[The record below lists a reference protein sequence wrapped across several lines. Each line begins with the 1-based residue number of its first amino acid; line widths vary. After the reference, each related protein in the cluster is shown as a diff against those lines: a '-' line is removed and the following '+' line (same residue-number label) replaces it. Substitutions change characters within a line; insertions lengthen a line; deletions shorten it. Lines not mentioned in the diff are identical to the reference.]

1 MKPRNDA
8 LALLRAIFDLA
19 DADVRADADLLARL
33 TGQPAT
39 RVQDLLGWLEH
50 RGLLQ
55 RGALALT
62 MAGLVAASAIAPS
75 EPVPMTAAPA
85 RTPARRAA

>member
-33 TGQPAT
+33 TGQPT
-39 RVQDLLGWLEH
+39 PRVHDLIGWLEQ
-50 RGLLQ
+50 RGLLHRQ
-55 RGALALT
+55 TLSLT
-62 MAGLVAASAIAPS
+62 MAGLIAATAIAPS
-75 EPVPMTAAPA
+75 EPVPMTAAPTRSSA
-85 RTPARRAA
+85 QRAA